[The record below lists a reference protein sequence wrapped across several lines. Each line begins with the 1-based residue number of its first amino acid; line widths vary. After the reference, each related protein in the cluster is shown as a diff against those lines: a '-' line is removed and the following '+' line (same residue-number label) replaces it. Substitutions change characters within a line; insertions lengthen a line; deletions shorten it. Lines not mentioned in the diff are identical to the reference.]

1 MKRFY
6 RYYVLALLVLLY
18 LLNFID
24 RNIIIALSPYIKSD
38 LHVTDAQLGLL
49 VGTTFALFYALM
61 GLPLAKLADGWNR
74 VWSLAVGLTLWSIMT
89 CLSGLTFS
97 FSALAGARV
106 GVGVGEATTGPAAVS
121 LLGDY
126 FEKEKRAT
134 ILSIFAGAIY
144 VGSTI
149 AMAVGGFLLGWW
161 GRIFPDGSAPLGL
174 TAWQGAFFIVGA
186 PGIVLALLML
196 LTVKEPVRGGLEGI
210 PTASDP
216 RPFSSALQEIAAMIP
231 PWSMLRLRRIGGSGP
246 FRTNIAIAI
255 VVIAVSALI
264 VWISGGNLKNNSG
277 PALWIGSISISSNTV
292 QWTAM
297 GFAVYAL
304 LSWFQT
310 VQLRDPE
317 AKELVA
323 GSRAFRMLL
332 VVTAFNLLVFYSMNA
347 FVFVYANRYLGFG
360 AEQAFTLGIVGA
372 AMGVIGV
379 VGGGIAGDFF
389 KRLHPAGRVYFMI
402 ASYSGYA
409 LLTFVQFS
417 MTNPTWFGI
426 AFAACAFVG
435 ASFNGCNAA
444 TAQDLVVP
452 RLRGTAYAL
461 QALCGNLVG
470 LGLGPYT
477 VGLISDLTG
486 NLRAAL
492 FAVLATAIVVP
503 LGLKYVAARLSES
516 SSGHPTSQRE
526 RVPTGVAAAAAPLL
540 YPTSRDA

>member
-1 MKRFY
+1 
-6 RYYVLALLVLLY
+6 
-18 LLNFID
+18 
-24 RNIIIALSPYIKSD
+24 
-38 LHVTDAQLGLL
+38 
-49 VGTTFALFYALM
+49 
-61 GLPLAKLADGWNR
+61 
-74 VWSLAVGLTLWSIMT
+74 
-89 CLSGLTFS
+89 
-97 FSALAGARV
+97 
-106 GVGVGEATTGPAAVS
+106 
-121 LLGDY
+121 
-126 FEKEKRAT
+126 
-134 ILSIFAGAIY
+134 
-144 VGSTI
+144 
-149 AMAVGGFLLGWW
+149 
-161 GRIFPDGSAPLGL
+161 
-174 TAWQGAFFIVGA
+174 
-186 PGIVLALLML
+186 
-196 LTVKEPVRGGLEGI
+196 
-210 PTASDP
+210 
-216 RPFSSALQEIAAMIP
+216 MIP
-231 PWSMLRLRRIGGSGP
+231 PWSMLQLRRIGGSGP
-246 FRTNIAIAI
+246 LRTNIAIAI
-255 VVIAVSALI
+255 VVIAVSASI
-264 VWISGGNLKNNSG
+264 VWIAGGSLKNSSG
-277 PALWIGSISISSNTV
+277 PALWIGSISMSTNTV

-323 GSRAFRMLL
+323 GSRTFRMLL
-332 VVTAFNLLVFYSMNA
+332 VVTAFHLLVFYSMNA

-360 AEQAFTLGIVGA
+360 AQEAFMLGIVGA
-372 AMGVIGV
+372 AMGVIGI

-417 MTNPTWFGI
+417 MTDSTWFGI
-426 AFAACAFVG
+426 AFAACALVG

-492 FAVLATAIVVP
+492 FAVLATAIMVP

-516 SSGHPTSQRE
+516 SSGHQTSQRE
-526 RVPTGVAAAAAPLL
+526 FVPTGVSAAAAPLP